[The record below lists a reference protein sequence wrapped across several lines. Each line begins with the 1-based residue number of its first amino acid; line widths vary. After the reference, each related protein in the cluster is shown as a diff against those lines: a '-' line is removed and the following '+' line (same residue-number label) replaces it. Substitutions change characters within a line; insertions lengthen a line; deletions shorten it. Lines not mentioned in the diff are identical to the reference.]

1 MIALLLHRAPHRVP
15 LTQDSDITRTHNP
28 NVSKRG
34 IQSTDDAMNPV
45 ERAWL
50 QNQLQINVASPKVYL
65 PRPHAATGA
74 RTPDLAGERV
84 EPRGALGGS

>member
-1 MIALLLHRAPHRVP
+1 M
-15 LTQDSDITRTHNP
+15 
-28 NVSKRG
+28 SKRG

-45 ERAWL
+45 EKAETSSATGAWL